1 MRAHATRGAVVHT
14 FVVLV
19 HGRHAPE
26 AWATPGGGHI
36 ALPPPPPSRNERER
50 AAAGG
55 GGASVEEAVGD
66 DDTATVRVRCT
77 TPDGSD
83 AALSTLEVSSGARR
97 GKLCAAIAHALHR
110 AGLPV
115 VGDRRAARERDALPR
130 SCGALR
136 RVTRL
141 QLACVAL
148 TAPGGVAAER
158 ACPPALL
165 ATHWT

>member
-26 AWATPGGGHI
+26 AWATPGGGRI

-50 AAAGG
+50 AAVAG
-55 GGASVEEAVGD
+55 GGASVEEVVGD

-77 TPDGSD
+77 TPAGSD

-115 VGDRRAARERDALPR
+115 VGDRRAAREAF
-130 SCGALR
+130 AAEVVR
-136 RVTRL
+136 RAAAGDGL

-158 ACPPALL
+158 ASALL
-165 ATHWT
+165 ATHWS